1 MREDCDALL
10 RGAGASVLWLGLKAS
25 EPRRRSLQVPS
36 LSPRFAKIEFGGYNA
51 GTRRSR
57 ANGCGPPDVDA
68 TEAEYPSIVRPGG

>member
-10 RGAGASVLWLGLKAS
+10 PVAGASVLWLVLKAS
-25 EPRRRSLQVPS
+25 EPSHRSLRVPS
-36 LSPRFAKIEFGGYNA
+36 LSPPCAKTEFGGYNA

-68 TEAEYPSIVRPGG
+68 TEAEYPSIVRPAG